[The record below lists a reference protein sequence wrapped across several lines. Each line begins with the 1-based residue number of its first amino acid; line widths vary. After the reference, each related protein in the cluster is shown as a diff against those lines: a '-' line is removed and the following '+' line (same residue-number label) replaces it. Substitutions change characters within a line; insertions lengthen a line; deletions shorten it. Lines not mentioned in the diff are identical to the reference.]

1 MSNHIHLLL
10 RSDSNSLSNTIKEF
24 KSFSA
29 KQILKLIET
38 GSESRRDWMLK
49 VFKDEAFKHKRNSKY
64 QFWTHENHAEHIY
77 SNKFIEQKL
86 NYIHQNPV
94 RAGLVLNEE
103 DYVYSSAINYKG
115 GDGIIQVDL
124 LVLKWKTY

>member
-1 MSNHIHLLL
+1 
-10 RSDSNSLSNTIKEF
+10 
-24 KSFSA
+24 
-29 KQILKLIET
+29 
-38 GSESRRDWMLK
+38 
-49 VFKDEAFKHKRNSKY
+49 
-64 QFWTHENHAEHIY
+64 HAEHIY

-103 DYVYSSAINYKG
+103 DYVYSSAINYMG

>member
-1 MSNHIHLLL
+1 
-10 RSDSNSLSNTIKEF
+10 
-24 KSFSA
+24 
-29 KQILKLIET
+29 
-38 GSESRRDWMLK
+38 
-49 VFKDEAFKHKRNSKY
+49 
-64 QFWTHENHAEHIY
+64 HAEHIY